1 MLLYYCSTV
10 VAAEFF
16 DSNVPTFFQLGSNKA
31 KSAITAWNATFAAA
45 NFGHTEKLAAPA
57 TNTRPIFLDTSFVHS
72 DSTRA
77 SHDFGF
83 HFSRSQP
90 VTTATGVEVEPQVG
104 TDAEMPDVS
113 HLLAEVPAETWPEDF
128 AADLPT
134 DLYCRSP
141 DLPIDQYLAANLPID
156 QYFVANLGADLLNEW
171 W

>member
-16 DSNVPTFFQLGSNKA
+16 DSNMPTFFQLGSNKA

-72 DSTRA
+72 DSTHA

-83 HFSRSQP
+83 HFSPSRP

-113 HLLAEVPAETWPEDF
+113 RLLAEVPAEILPEDF

-134 DLYCRSP
+134 DPHFAASP
-141 DLPIDQYLAANLPID
+141 AGHPFAANLPND
-156 QYFVANLGADLLNEW
+156 QQFAANLVTDLLTEW
-171 W
+171 YH